1 MKNLLLIIREP
12 FIDRIPSLKTFIWF
26 LLQNN
31 INITVITSKSDKFPL
46 ISISHKNLTIKY
58 VKERSK
64 IIETPTFLKL
74 IFKTYLNLIN
84 SKIDYIL
91 GGDAYGNIIASNI
104 AHLFHIPYINFIL
117 EYPQIITSKFSK
129 LTKWQICENK
139 AIENANIIITHDI
152 WHKRFLLKNFSLNP
166 KQIYLLPN
174 ASLTPIYNIKS
185 NYLHQKF
192 NLEQRKVIILHSG
205 GFGKWFQ
212 CKELAQITQLWDND
226 WVLVFHISHKITGN
240 SYFNDVCNE
249 CQNKNIIYSLDPVD
263 TYTLDKLIASADI
276 GVALYDENE
285 LNYRATL
292 MGLASGK
299 IGNYLK
305 CGLPVICNR
314 YESLKYI
321 EEYQCGVLVDS
332 ESDIPDAIRNILK
345 NKNEYRKNAYKC
357 YQELWQPDPYLEK
370 IKIGMK
376 I

>member
-139 AIENANIIITHDI
+139 AIEND
-152 WHKRFLLKNFSLNP
+152 
-166 KQIYLLPN
+166 
-174 ASLTPIYNIKS
+174 TP
-185 NYLHQKF
+185 
-192 NLEQRKVIILHSG
+192 
-205 GFGKWFQ
+205 
-212 CKELAQITQLWDND
+212 
-226 WVLVFHISHKITGN
+226 
-240 SYFNDVCNE
+240 
-249 CQNKNIIYSLDPVD
+249 
-263 TYTLDKLIASADI
+263 
-276 GVALYDENE
+276 
-285 LNYRATL
+285 
-292 MGLASGK
+292 
-299 IGNYLK
+299 
-305 CGLPVICNR
+305 
-314 YESLKYI
+314 
-321 EEYQCGVLVDS
+321 
-332 ESDIPDAIRNILK
+332 
-345 NKNEYRKNAYKC
+345 
-357 YQELWQPDPYLEK
+357 
-370 IKIGMK
+370 
-376 I
+376 